1 MSGYLRKD
9 GGGREEK
16 GKKITKRHKAIFRG
30 KVVLVNLTTVV
41 VSLQYTYIKNQDFHF
56 KYVQFTVCQSY
67 LNEAVNT

>member
-9 GGGREEK
+9 RGGREEK

-41 VSLQYTYIKNQDFHF
+41 V
-56 KYVQFTVCQSY
+56 
-67 LNEAVNT
+67 